1 MLLIKFAFAILYFPS
16 NQQEEML
23 QMIWLDTNQLPKDP
37 YPPKGQKDP
46 QPPT

>member
-1 MLLIKFAFAILYFPS
+1 MLLIKFALLSYIFHL

-23 QMIWLDTNQLPKDP
+23 QMIWLDTNQLLKDP